1 MFSEGST
8 ILEGKLINVVEVI
21 TDAHTQIAYLMK
33 KEFPEIKH
41 SFDVWHGA
49 NNFGKMMI

>member
-1 MFSEGST
+1 MRHENTMSKNSSQNCSCTFHELC
-8 ILEGKLINVVEVI
+8 IFLIAE
-21 TDAHTQIAYLMK
+21 

>member
-1 MFSEGST
+1 MKEYRGQYSINSIF
-8 ILEGKLINVVEVI
+8 LIAE
-21 TDAHTQIAYLMK
+21 

>member
-1 MFSEGST
+1 VVGFIFFLFSVVLKSNVT
-8 ILEGKLINVVEVI
+8 LIFMNY
-21 TDAHTQIAYLMK
+21 AYFLLQK

-49 NNFGKMMI
+49 NNFGKMMA